1 MSDDRSARDILR
13 EMQNFLEIAT
23 AHIPQPGDIPRVPGI
38 DIAGLSLPLN
48 GPIGGDHII
57 YLDFARRFDLDRR
70 IAEATSPQVR
80 ERLERNRHRAGIL
93 LADVA
98 GHQTTDATLHIGL
111 HHAFLTGVLYELDIQ
126 GEITAR
132 LFENLNSRFFQTA
145 NYSKY
150 ITMLYGEISAEGT
163 FKFISAGHPAPV
175 VYSREYSR
183 FVDIEPDLMRTYYP
197 IGMFPSE
204 DSVDRE
210 RLGSAYM
217 LKKRYTVN
225 TLRLLSPGDILVLF
239 TDGLQEADGEDEN
252 PRPTRLERVLRDV
265 HDRSA
270 QEICDAIRLD
280 LLATAGPQTDD
291 ISIVIVKR
299 R

>member
-1 MSDDRSARDILR
+1 M
-13 EMQNFLEIAT
+13 
-23 AHIPQPGDIPRVPGI
+23 
-38 DIAGLSLPLN
+38 
-48 GPIGGDHII
+48 
-57 YLDFARRFDLDRR
+57 
-70 IAEATSPQVR
+70 R
-80 ERLERNRHRAGIL
+80 ERLSATATRAGIL

-111 HHAFLTGVLYELDIQ
+111 HHAFLTGVLYELDIH

-150 ITMLYGEISAEGT
+150 ITMLYGEISADGDLHVH
-163 FKFISAGHPAPV
+163 SNAGHPAAGR
-175 VYSREYSR
+175 VYSREFGR
-183 FVDIEPDLMRTYYP
+183 FVDIDADRQMRTYYP

-239 TDGLQEADGEDEN
+239 TDGLQEADGEDDN
-252 PRPTRLERVLRDV
+252 PRPARLERVLREV
-265 HDRSA
+265 HDRTA

>member
-1 MSDDRSARDILR
+1 M
-13 EMQNFLEIAT
+13 
-23 AHIPQPGDIPRVPGI
+23 
-38 DIAGLSLPLN
+38 
-48 GPIGGDHII
+48 
-57 YLDFARRFDLDRR
+57 
-70 IAEATSPQVR
+70 R
-80 ERLERNRHRAGIL
+80 ERLEGNRHRAGIL

-111 HHAFLTGVLYELDIQ
+111 HHAFLTGVLYELDIH
-126 GEITAR
+126 GEITPR

-145 NYSKY
+145 NYTKY
-150 ITMLYGEISAEGT
+150 ITMLYGEISADGT

-175 VYSREYSR
+175 IYSREFGR
-183 FVDIEPDLMRTYYP
+183 LVDIEPDLMRTYYP

-239 TDGLQEADGEDEN
+239 TDGLQEADGEDEP
-252 PRPTRLERVLRDV
+252 PRPHRLERVLREV
-265 HDRSA
+265 HDRPA
-270 QEICDAIRLD
+270 RDICDAIRQD
-280 LLATAGPQTDD
+280 LSLAAEPQGDD
-291 ISIVIVKR
+291 ISVVIVKR
-299 R
+299 C